1 MEKLLT
7 ISPIKQITIVLI
19 SLGIITS
26 FVGGWSS
33 AIAQNQ
39 EINLIGQQNIWKP
52 NAAAILSQNN
62 TDLNIIVKTDNNG
75 KLWNRIFL
83 QTQINSTTN
92 TTNKSPIL
100 NLDYGSRSFLG
111 NATFFGEIRGKNNS
125 NILWDD
131 FLNNTNGVL
140 SNSTFTLPNNILN
153 QPIEFRLYLATNGTG
168 EHILH
173 VKKASIMIH

>member
-26 FVGGWSS
+26 FVGQWSS

-52 NAAAILSQNN
+52 FAAATLSQNN

-75 KLWNRIFL
+75 KSWNRAFL

-92 TTNKSPIL
+92 KSPIL
-100 NLDYGSRSFLG
+100 DLDYGSRSFLG
-111 NATFFGEIRGKNNS
+111 NASFFAEIRGMNS
-125 NILWDD
+125 TNILWSS
-131 FLNNTNGVL
+131 FPNNTNGLL

-153 QPIEFRLYLATNGTG
+153 
-168 EHILH
+168 
-173 VKKASIMIH
+173 

>member
-1 MEKLLT
+1 MEELLT
-7 ISPIKQITIVLI
+7 INPIKQITIVLI

-26 FVGGWSS
+26 FVGGRSS
-33 AIAQNQ
+33 ALAQNQ

-52 NAAAILSQNN
+52 FGRDTILSQNN

-75 KLWNRIFL
+75 KLWNRAFL

-92 TTNKSPIL
+92 KSAIL

-111 NATFFGEIRGKNNS
+111 NATFFAEIRGKNSS